1 MACPRS
7 INTRLTLL
15 TRRLHPSFGHL
26 LANNNDDTESNS
38 PISSPS
44 QAPISKTPPQ
54 CSYNRVDGLASILQ
68 GRTCSSFP
76 QTMGLGFSFY
86 RHMST
91 TKEKWS
97 EKLDDVGFVA
107 EVIPEKTL
115 DAVAS
120 QAPAINEVAIAAA
133 DSPYPVAAL
142 QYLIDAVHSFTGLNW
157 WASIALTTLLIRGF
171 TVPLLISQLKATS
184 KLNMM
189 RPHLEKLRQEMNDKA
204 MDPDAVIEGQKKMK
218 ALFDEY
224 GVTPFTPLKGLLIQG
239 PIFISFF
246 LAVRNMAEKVPSLK
260 SGGALWFTDL
270 TTPDSLFILPI
281 LTSLTFWVTVECNMQ
296 EGLEGNPV
304 AGTMK
309 YFSRILAVVAVPVM
323 ITFPKALFCYWL
335 TSNLFSLT
343 YGLVIR
349 RPEVKKLLALP
360 EIPVPPSDAS
370 QPKFSLFSALK
381 QQTAIKA
388 EPSVPS
394 EPSNLSDRRISRSS
408 IISQRLRSL
417 EKQAKGRKKNKK

>member
-1 MACPRS
+1 MACTRS
-7 INTRLTLL
+7 INKRLTLL

-26 LANNNDDTESNS
+26 LANNNDDTKLNS
-38 PISSPS
+38 LNLSPS
-44 QAPISKTPPQ
+44 QDPISKTSPQ
-54 CSYNRVDGLASILQ
+54 CSYNGIDGLGSIFQ
-68 GRTCSSFP
+68 GRRCSSFS
-76 QTMGLGFSFY
+76 QTMGLGFSFC

-91 TKEKWS
+91 TQEKWS
-97 EKLDDVGFVA
+97 EKLDDVGFVV
-107 EVIPEKTL
+107 EVIPEKALEALT
-115 DAVAS
+115 S
-120 QAPAINEVAIAAA
+120 QAPAVNEVATAAA
-133 DSPYPVAAL
+133 DSSFPVAAL
-142 QYLIDAVHSFTGLNW
+142 QHLIDAVHSFTGLNW
-157 WASIALTTLLIRGF
+157 WSSIALTTLLIRGF
-171 TVPLLISQLKATS
+171 TVPLLISQLKSTS

-204 MDPDAVIEGQKKMK
+204 MDPDAITEGQKKMK

-246 LAVRNMAEKVPSLK
+246 LAIRNMAEKVPSFR

-323 ITFPKALFCYWL
+323 ITFPKVYKVF
-335 TSNLFSLT
+335 
-343 YGLVIR
+343 
-349 RPEVKKLLALP
+349 
-360 EIPVPPSDAS
+360 
-370 QPKFSLFSALK
+370 
-381 QQTAIKA
+381 
-388 EPSVPS
+388 
-394 EPSNLSDRRISRSS
+394 
-408 IISQRLRSL
+408 IIVL
-417 EKQAKGRKKNKK
+417 ERGIC